1 MLQTAVGK
9 RVNDLILKS
18 LPEGGQKS
26 FQGLSESNSV
36 WLQYFLTNKG
46 RSQIPPIENNQN
58 PQARQKKNPF
68 CILLRPK
75 LVCYEAWEGL
85 RTLKYVCEYTYT
97 GFP

>member
-9 RVNDLILKS
+9 GVNDLILKS

-58 PQARQKKNPF
+58 PQARQKKKSF
-68 CILLRPK
+68 LYSLETKVSVLR
-75 LVCYEAWEGL
+75 GL
-85 RTLKYVCEYTYT
+85 GR
-97 GFP
+97 P

>member
-9 RVNDLILKS
+9 GVNDLILKS

-36 WLQYFLTNKG
+36 WLQYSLTNKG

-58 PQARQKKNPF
+58 PQKEKKSFLYSFETN
-68 CILLRPK
+68 ISVLR
-75 LVCYEAWEGL
+75 GL
-85 RTLKYVCEYTYT
+85 GKALGHQNV
-97 GFP
+97 